1 MQNYKLTI
9 QYDGT
14 RYNGWQ
20 RQGNTENT
28 IQGKL
33 NEIIGKYLGE
43 EIDVAGSGRTDAG
56 VHAYGQVANFK
67 TAKFLDKDK
76 FLMEINSYLPKD
88 IRVMKVESVDE
99 RFHARLS
106 AVSKTYEYVID
117 NGPVADVFSRKY
129 SYRLEQSL
137 DVEKMRKAAERL
149 TGTHDY
155 ISFCGNK
162 KFKKSSVRTV
172 TDITITEA
180 NGKITIA
187 FTGDGFLQNMVRI
200 MSGTLIEVGLGKRKA
215 ESMTDILL
223 AKNREVAGMMV
234 PSEGLFLKVVEY
246 K

>member
-20 RQGNTENT
+20 RQGNTDNT

-43 EIDVAGSGRTDAG
+43 EIDIAGSGRTDAG

-67 TAKFLDKDK
+67 TNKYFDKDK
-76 FLMEINSYLPKD
+76 FLVEINSYLPQD
-88 IRVMKVESVDE
+88 IRILKAEAVDE

-117 NGPVADVFSRKY
+117 NGPVADVFNRKY
-129 SYRLEQSL
+129 SYRLEQPL
-137 DVEKMRKAAERL
+137 DVEKMRMAAGLL

-172 TDITITEA
+172 TTIDITEQ
-180 NGKITIA
+180 NGKIIID

-200 MSGTLIEVGLGKRKA
+200 MAGTLIEVGLGKREA
-215 ESMTDILL
+215 ESMTDILR
-223 AKNREVAGMMV
+223 AKDRMAAGMMAS
-234 PSEGLFLKVVEY
+234 PEGLFLKVVEY
-246 K
+246 